1 MKKQSV
7 KKSKPN
13 YTLIPFRDQ
22 KILSITKDDKNYIV
36 PKQICQ
42 NLGIDWDSQRK
53 RIERDTVLSQ
63 GAVVMTAPSAGG
75 NQKTICLPVEYLNGW
90 LFGIDD
96 TRVKPEIRNDVI
108 AYKKECYVV
117 SYEYFQKGASIDHKR
132 LEGDIELQDFLYRK
146 IRQARTSERSLW
158 ERVKKA
164 FADGSTDYNP
174 NSELARKFYILAQ
187 DKIHYA
193 VTKNIAA
200 ELVCERIED
209 DPENKFGMTAFDQKR
224 KIKVADLQTGK
235 NYLIEKE
242 LLQYENI
249 GEQLLLRIELR
260 LLRGGKITMEEWFFE
275 INRLLQEN
283 GYSILFEYGK
293 HKFNRQDANQKARE
307 LYDKN
312 KKLIESGNDKSTA
325 KKIPK
330 NNIKNAK
337 LLNKEK

>member
-1 MKKQSV
+1 MI
-7 KKSKPN
+7 KKSKSN
-13 YTLIPFRDQ
+13 YILIPFRNQ
-22 KILSITKDDKNYIV
+22 KVLSVSKEKKHYIV
-36 PKQICQ
+36 PKQICE
-42 NLGIDWDSQRK
+42 NLGIDWSSKKK

-63 GAVVMTAPSAGG
+63 GMVMMTIPSAGG
-75 NQKTICLPVEYLNGW
+75 DQEAACLPIEYLNGW

-96 TRVKPEIRNDVI
+96 KRVKPEIRDDII
-108 AYKKECYVV
+108 AYKKECYLTL
-117 SYEYFQKGASIDHKR
+117 YEYFQKGASINERR
-132 LEGDIELQDFLYRK
+132 LEEDVELQDFLYRK

-174 NSELARKFYILAQ
+174 DSELARKFYALTQ

-209 DPENKFGMTAFDQKR
+209 DPRSKFGMIAFDKKR
-224 KIKVADLQTGK
+224 KVRVSDLQTGK

-283 GYSILFEYGK
+283 GYQILFEYGN
-293 HKFNRQDANQKARE
+293 HKFNRQEANQKAKE
-307 LYDKN
+307 IYDKN
-312 KKLIESGNDKSTA
+312 KNLLGGEKVK
-325 KKIPK
+325 KKILR
-330 NNIKNAK
+330 NRST
-337 LLNKEK
+337 NK